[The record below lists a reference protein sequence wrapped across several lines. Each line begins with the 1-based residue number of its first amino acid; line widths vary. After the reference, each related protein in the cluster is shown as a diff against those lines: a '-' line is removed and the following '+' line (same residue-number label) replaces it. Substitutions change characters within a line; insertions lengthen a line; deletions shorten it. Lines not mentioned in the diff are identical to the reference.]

1 MGANMVIDLTKLFDY
16 RSPRS
21 EKARIAYGMTSSLR
35 VLLALLLI
43 VCLVAGIL
51 LLITGSSL
59 GWIAIGLAALPA
71 MIADWYDGELHD
83 LAPQKRDTPRIDDV
97 LSGDILGMLSSQPTP
112 FDVASVVGRVPEGQF
127 FAIRF
132 GISSLFL
139 QDIASKDPTHIAAL
153 WQDALSI
160 REKRGDSTLSAGVLI
175 VALLRQFPQHE
186 QLLAHLQ
193 LDTLDVM
200 NGVDW
205 YDHVLDIISKINQPR
220 LSGGLARDWSFGWIP
235 TLSRFGQNISLGI
248 RGRLSTVDTPNH
260 EAAVQQLMQTLGDGG
275 RPVTLVGE
283 QGVGK
288 SQIVQTLAD
297 RLLDPLE
304 KVPEHLRFHQIFML
318 DASAIVSA
326 APGRGEVEQLV
337 TAILGEAYQ
346 AKNIILFLDHAEVFF
361 QDGVGSVDISSVLL
375 PVLEAGRLPII
386 LSLEEQSYL
395 KINKQK
401 NTLANVS
408 SRISIQPAEKQ
419 ETIRVMQHH
428 LIVKEYQSR
437 VTYMYQALE
446 KAYELSERYI
456 HDMAMPGR
464 ALVLLD
470 AAADYAESGL
480 VTSRSVEQAIEQTQ
494 NIKVSPVTRDDERDT
509 LLHLEDRIHERMINQ
524 VRAVSVVSDALRRA
538 RAGVR
543 NQDRPIG
550 TFLFVGPTG
559 VGKTELAKALAGVYF
574 GGEDHLIR
582 LDLNEFVGAGDVKR
596 LIADG
601 ADDPMSLT
609 AQVMKQPF
617 CVILLDEIEKA
628 HPSVLST
635 LLQLLDEGILR
646 DVKNREVSFKDA
658 IIIGTS
664 NAGADRIREQIERG
678 LDVLQ
683 FEDQFVDELIDSGQ
697 FKPELLNRFDEIVMF
712 TPLKKPELLQVVD
725 LILAGLNKTLSA
737 QKVTVTV
744 TDDAKAYLVDAGYDP
759 RLGARPLRRVVQRA
773 VENIVAKQLL
783 AGGVDAGSIVA
794 IDLAQVKQI
803 IDQKSEADKM
813 TGARRG

>member
-1 MGANMVIDLTKLFDY
+1 
-16 RSPRS
+16 
-21 EKARIAYGMTSSLR
+21 MTR
-35 VLLALLLI
+35 FIRTLLAATLI
-43 VCLVAGIL
+43 ICLVAGIL
-51 LLITGSSL
+51 LVVTGNPL
-59 GWIAIGLAALPA
+59 GWISIGIAAIPA
-71 MIADWYDGELHD
+71 MVADWYDGELHD
-83 LAPQKRDTPRIDDV
+83 LTPHVSDTPRVDDV
-97 LSGDILGMLSSQPTP
+97 IAGDLLGMLPPQPTP
-112 FDVASVVGRVPEGQF
+112 YDVASVIGRVPEGHF
-127 FAIRF
+127 FAVRF
-132 GISSLFL
+132 GVSALFL
-139 QDIASKDPTHIAAL
+139 QDIASKDPMDTAML
-153 WQDALSI
+153 WQDALSM
-160 REKRGDSTLSAGVLI
+160 REKRGDAVLSAGVLI

-186 QLLAHLQ
+186 QILAHLQ

-200 NGVDW
+200 SGVDW
-205 YDHVLDIISKINQPR
+205 YDHMLDIIRKINAPR
-220 LSGGLARDWSFGWIP
+220 LTGGLARDWSFGWIP
-235 TLSRFGQNISLGI
+235 TLSRFGQNISQGMS
-248 RGRLSTVDTPNH
+248 GGLSTVDTPNH
-260 EAAVQQLMQTLGDGG
+260 EAAVTQLIQTLGDGG

-297 RLLDPLE
+297 RLLDPMQQ
-304 KVPEHLRFHQIFML
+304 VPETLRFRQVFML
-318 DASAIVSA
+318 DASAIITA
-326 APGRGEVEQLV
+326 APGRGEVEELV
-337 TAILGEAYQ
+337 STILGEAYT
-346 AKNIILFLDHAEVFF
+346 AKNIIIFLDHAEMFF
-361 QDGVGSVDISSVLL
+361 QDGIGSVDISSLL
-375 PVLEAGRLPII
+375 IPTLEAGRLPII
-386 LSLEEQSYL
+386 LALDEQAYL
-395 KINKQK
+395 KINKQN
-401 NTLANVS
+401 NTLANVA

-428 LIVKEYQSR
+428 LIIKEYQSH

-446 KAYELSERYI
+446 KAYDLSERYI
-456 HDMAMPGR
+456 HDVAMPGR

-480 VTSRSVEQAIEQTQ
+480 VTSRSVEQVIEQTQ
-494 NIKVSPVTRDDERDT
+494 NIKVSAVSRDDERDT

-559 VGKTELAKALAGVYF
+559 VGKTELAKALADVYF

-582 LDLNEFVGAGDVKR
+582 LDLNEFVRAGDVKR

-601 ADDPMSLT
+601 ADDSMSLT

-617 CVILLDEIEKA
+617 SVILLDEIEKA

-664 NAGADRIREQIERG
+664 NAGADRIREQIARG
-678 LDVLQ
+678 LDVAQ

-712 TPLKKPELLQVVD
+712 TPLKKPELMLVVD
-725 LILAGLNKTLSA
+725 LILTDLNKTLSA

-744 TDDAKAYLVDAGYDP
+744 ADDAKSYLVDAGYDP

-773 VENIVAKQLL
+773 VENVVAKQLL
-783 AGGVDAGSIVA
+783 SGDAGAGSDVTIS
-794 IDLAQVKQI
+794 LAQVKEI
-803 IDQKSEADKM
+803 INAKRQADDIS
-813 TGARRG
+813 TRGKA